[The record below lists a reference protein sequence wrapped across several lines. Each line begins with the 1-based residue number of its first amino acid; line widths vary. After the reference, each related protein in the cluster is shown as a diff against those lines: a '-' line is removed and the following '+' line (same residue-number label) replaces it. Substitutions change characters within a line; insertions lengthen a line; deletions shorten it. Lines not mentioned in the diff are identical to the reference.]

1 MRRSISCES
10 RSGMSHGWILVL
22 MGGLFLGLGYLG
34 VPVAFS
40 ITAGVLVATMLTP
53 ISLPSI
59 IGQLFNGVDSE
70 ALLAVPFFLLV
81 GELMTSAN
89 VVGRMITLSQAMIGH
104 MRGGLAQVVTLF
116 SMFFSGISGSSSADV
131 AVLSRTLAP
140 SMAREGYDPGFTAA
154 LIASAS
160 TMANLIPPSIMAV
173 VYGATGNVSIAGLFL
188 GGVLPGVLVGIG
200 LMIYSYFFGP
210 VGFMK
215 PRASFFEFAGA
226 ARDAAVPLVIPVIIM
241 GGILTGWFTPTE
253 AGLVA
258 VVYILVVAI
267 PALNWRHVREL
278 PLDFAKAGLLYSIP
292 LITVAAASA
301 FGWMLA
307 YLRGPDLVSDWIT
320 LRAGTDPR
328 MIMFLLV
335 AAFVIIGDFVDAIPA
350 IIIFMPIINKLT
362 EIGSINPVHMGVVII
377 VTLAFGLITPP
388 YGIALLM
395 AAKFVDV
402 RFSTALVRSLPLYI
416 VFFAVIA
423 FCIFFPD
430 VVLWLPKQVLPE
442 SVGCFKSP
450 GGTGYICP

>member
-1 MRRSISCES
+1 
-10 RSGMSHGWILVL
+10 MSQGAILLL

-59 IGQLFNGVDSE
+59 IGQLFNGIDSE

-89 VVGRMITLSQAMIGH
+89 VVGRMIALSQALIGH

-188 GGVLPGVLVGIG
+188 GGVVPGVL
-200 LMIYSYFFGP
+200 
-210 VGFMK
+210 
-215 PRASFFEFAGA
+215 AGA
-226 ARDAAVPLVIPVIIM
+226 AREAALPLVIPVIIM

-253 AGLVA
+253 AGMIA
-258 VVYILVVAI
+258 VVYILLVLI
-267 PALNWRHVREL
+267 PCLNWRHIRQLPFDFVR
-278 PLDFAKAGLLYSIP
+278 AGLLYSIP

-307 YLRGPDLVSDWIT
+307 YLHGPDAVSDWISSA
-320 LRAGTDPR
+320 AGTDPLT
-328 MIMFLLV
+328 IMFLLV
-335 AAFVIIGDFVDAIPA
+335 AAFVIIG
-350 IIIFMPIINKLT
+350 
-362 EIGSINPVHMGVVII
+362 
-377 VTLAFGLITPP
+377 
-388 YGIALLM
+388 
-395 AAKFVDV
+395 
-402 RFSTALVRSLPLYI
+402 
-416 VFFAVIA
+416 
-423 FCIFFPD
+423 
-430 VVLWLPKQVLPE
+430 
-442 SVGCFKSP
+442 
-450 GGTGYICP
+450 

>member
-1 MRRSISCES
+1 
-10 RSGMSHGWILVL
+10 MSSGWILVS
-22 MGGLFLGLGYLG
+22 MAALFLGLGYIG

-40 ITAGVLVATMLTP
+40 LTAGVIFATLLTP

-59 IGQLFNGVDSE
+59 MGQLFNGIDSE

-89 VVGRMITLSQAMIGH
+89 VVGRMITLSQTMIGH
-104 MRGGLAQVVTLF
+104 LRGGLAQVVTLF

-188 GGVLPGVLVGIG
+188 GGVVPGVLVGLG
-200 LMIYSYFFGP
+200 LMIYSHFFGP

-215 PRASFFEFAGA
+215 KRASLFEFVGA
-226 ARDAAVPLVIPVIIM
+226 ARDAVVPLMIPIIIM
-241 GGILTGWFTPTE
+241 GGILTGQFTPTE

-267 PALNWRHVREL
+267 PLLNCQHIREL
-278 PLDFAKAGLLYSIP
+278 PLDFAKTGLLYSIP

-301 FGWMLA
+301 
-307 YLRGPDLVSDWIT
+307 
-320 LRAGTDPR
+320 
-328 MIMFLLV
+328 
-335 AAFVIIGDFVDAIPA
+335 
-350 IIIFMPIINKLT
+350 
-362 EIGSINPVHMGVVII
+362 
-377 VTLAFGLITPP
+377 
-388 YGIALLM
+388 
-395 AAKFVDV
+395 
-402 RFSTALVRSLPLYI
+402 
-416 VFFAVIA
+416 
-423 FCIFFPD
+423 
-430 VVLWLPKQVLPE
+430 
-442 SVGCFKSP
+442 
-450 GGTGYICP
+450 

>member
-1 MRRSISCES
+1 MAGGTALNRQSRRTKRSTSCES

-154 LIASAS
+154 LIAAAS

-173 VYGATGNVSIAGLFL
+173 VYGATGNVSIGGLFL
-188 GGVLPGVLVGIG
+188 GGVVPGFLVGIG
-200 LMIYSYFFGP
+200 LMIYSHFFGP
-210 VGFMK
+210 VGTK
-215 PRASFFEFAGA
+215 RQRASFGA
-226 ARDAAVPLVIPVIIM
+226 FSQATKEAAIPLVIPIIIM
-241 GGILTGWFTPTE
+241 GGILTGQFTPTE
-253 AGLVA
+253 AGVIAVA
-258 VVYILVVAI
+258 YIVFFAI
-267 PALNWRHVREL
+267 PVLNVRHLRNL
-278 PLDFAKAGLLYSIP
+278 PRDFAMTGLLYSIP
-292 LITVAAASA
+292 LITIGAASV

-307 YLRGPDLVSDWIT
+307 YLRGPAVVSDWIAT
-320 LRAGTDPR
+320 AAGNDPFL
-328 MIMFLLV
+328 IMLLLV
-335 AAFVIIGDFVDAIPA
+335 ALFVVVGDFIDAIPA
-350 IIIFMPIINKLT
+350 IIIFMPIITDLSKNAD
-362 EIGSINPVHMGVVII
+362 INPVHMGVVII

-388 YGIALLM
+388 YGLPADGCKIRRH
-395 AAKFVDV
+395 
-402 RFSTALVRSLPLYI
+402 RF
-416 VFFAVIA
+416 
-423 FCIFFPD
+423 
-430 VVLWLPKQVLPE
+430 W
-442 SVGCFKSP
+442 
-450 GGTGYICP
+450 

>member
-1 MRRSISCES
+1 
-10 RSGMSHGWILVL
+10 MSHGWILVL

-267 PALNWRHVREL
+267 PVLNWRHVREL
-278 PLDFAKAGLLYSIP
+278 PLDFAKAGLL
-292 LITVAAASA
+292 
-301 FGWMLA
+301 F
-307 YLRGPDLVSDWIT
+307 
-320 LRAGTDPR
+320 
-328 MIMFLLV
+328 
-335 AAFVIIGDFVDAIPA
+335 
-350 IIIFMPIINKLT
+350 
-362 EIGSINPVHMGVVII
+362 
-377 VTLAFGLITPP
+377 
-388 YGIALLM
+388 
-395 AAKFVDV
+395 
-402 RFSTALVRSLPLYI
+402 RFR
-416 VFFAVIA
+416 
-423 FCIFFPD
+423 
-430 VVLWLPKQVLPE
+430 
-442 SVGCFKSP
+442 
-450 GGTGYICP
+450 

>member
-1 MRRSISCES
+1 MSYEERP
-10 RSGMSHGWILVL
+10 GVSHGWILIL
-22 MGGLFLGLGYLG
+22 MGALFLGLGYIG

-89 VVGRMITLSQAMIGH
+89 VVGRMITLSQTMIGH
-104 MRGGLAQVVTLF
+104 LRGGLAQVVTLF

-210 VGFMK
+210 VGLMK
-215 PRASFFEFAGA
+215 KRASLFEFAGA
-226 ARDAAVPLVIPVIIM
+226 ARDAAVPLSKTRPSPPS
-241 GGILTGWFTPTE
+241 GGRPSPPSGGGLWSPEQLSGNRPPNTCTYSSGVMQRYSIAMSIRTGSSRWF
-253 AGLVA
+253 ASS
-258 VVYILVVAI
+258 AI
-267 PALNWRHVREL
+267 PTTWNR
-278 PLDFAKAGLLYSIP
+278 
-292 LITVAAASA
+292 
-301 FGWMLA
+301 
-307 YLRGPDLVSDWIT
+307 
-320 LRAGTDPR
+320 
-328 MIMFLLV
+328 
-335 AAFVIIGDFVDAIPA
+335 
-350 IIIFMPIINKLT
+350 
-362 EIGSINPVHMGVVII
+362 
-377 VTLAFGLITPP
+377 
-388 YGIALLM
+388 
-395 AAKFVDV
+395 
-402 RFSTALVRSLPLYI
+402 
-416 VFFAVIA
+416 
-423 FCIFFPD
+423 
-430 VVLWLPKQVLPE
+430 PKR
-442 SVGCFKSP
+442 
-450 GGTGYICP
+450 

>member
-1 MRRSISCES
+1 
-10 RSGMSHGWILVL
+10 MSHGWILVL

-362 EIGSINPVHMGVVII
+362 EIGSINPVHMGVFII

-402 RFSTALVRSLPLYI
+402 RFSTALVRSLPLYV

>member
-1 MRRSISCES
+1 MRRSTSCES

-22 MGGLFLGLGYLG
+22 MGALFLGLGYLG

-402 RFSTALVRSLPLYI
+402 RFSVALVRSLPLYV

-423 FCIFFPD
+423 FCILFPD

>member
-1 MRRSISCES
+1 
-10 RSGMSHGWILVL
+10 MSQGAILLL

-59 IGQLFNGVDSE
+59 IGQLFNGIDSE

-89 VVGRMITLSQAMIGH
+89 VVGRMIALSQALIGH

-188 GGVLPGVLVGIG
+188 GGVVPGVLVGIG

-215 PRASFFEFAGA
+215 PRASLRVV
-226 ARDAAVPLVIPVIIM
+226 ARATSDAAIPLVIPVIIM

-258 VVYILVVAI
+258 VVYILAVAI
-267 PALNWRHVREL
+267 PILNWRHVREL

-307 YLRGPDLVSDWIT
+307 YLHGPDLVSDWIT
-320 LRAGTDPR
+320 QSAGTDPTT
-328 MIMFLLV
+328 IMFLLV
-335 AAFVIIGDFVDAIPA
+335 GAFVIIGDFVDAIPA

-362 EIGSINPVHMGVVII
+362 EIGGINPVHMGVVII

-388 YGIALLM
+388 YGLALLM

-402 RFSTALVRSLPLYI
+402 PFSLALVRSLPLYV
-416 VFFAVIA
+416 VFFATIA
-423 FCIFFPD
+423 FCILFPD
-430 VVLWLPKQVLPE
+430 IVLWLPKHVLPE
-442 SVGCFKSP
+442 SVGCFKNPSGP
-450 GGTGYICP
+450 GYICP